1 MMTRPLPVLL
11 LWLTLVVTLAVPLAL
26 DGFLRGGH
34 VTPEQGMR
42 HQAAMARRGAHPH
55 DEAGAHHR
63 HDHDQ
68 VTTVAAAAAPAPA
81 PSLAIDAGP
90 ALLPDAPPLIAGLW
104 LGVLAVVV
112 AMLAP
117 FASRPAARGARLALA
132 GAVLA
137 VPAPPPR
144 G

>member
-11 LWLTLVVTLAVPLAL
+11 LWLTLAMTLAVPLAL

-68 VTTVAAAAAPAPA
+68 ATTVAAAPAPA

-90 ALLPDAPPLIAGLW
+90 TLLPDAPPLIAGLW
-104 LGVLAVVV
+104 LGVLAVAVS
-112 AMLAP
+112 MLAP
-117 FASRPAARGARLALA
+117 FTSQPAACSTRLALA